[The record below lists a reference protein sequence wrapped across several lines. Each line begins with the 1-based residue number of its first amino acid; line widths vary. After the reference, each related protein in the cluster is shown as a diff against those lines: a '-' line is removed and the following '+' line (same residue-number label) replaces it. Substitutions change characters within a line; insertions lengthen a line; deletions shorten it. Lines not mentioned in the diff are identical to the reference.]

1 MKVCLWRRSCNFFY
15 GIEQWLEEEKKML
28 QGFFLGFGKDQKKR
42 RRGYNILKLDSTMA
56 KRREEE
62 KSLQVF
68 FPWDLGMVKRCQ
80 E

>member
-1 MKVCLWRRSCNFFY
+1 
-15 GIEQWLEEEKKML
+15 ML